1 MQIAEITTEVVL
13 NKKYGGFSLSNEA
26 MELYL
31 TRKGLDYY
39 IGNDQHGS
47 PVYHLTETNQP
58 VYDYHIK
65 RNDATLVAVVREL
78 GEAANTVY
86 SKLVIEEVTMCAE
99 IDNYDG
105 KEFITVTS
113 DYL

>member
-13 NKKYGGFSLSNEA
+13 NKKYGGFSLSNAA

-39 IGNDQHGS
+39 IGNDEYGS

-78 GEAANTVY
+78 GEAANTVH
-86 SKLVIEEVTMCAE
+86 SKLVVEEINICAE
-99 IDNYDG
+99 IDSYDG
-105 KEFITVTS
+105 KEFLKVS
-113 DYL
+113 SWED